1 MLTRYKRSVKY
12 ESGGAGMQELVLRGW
27 GAALSVTSW
36 VTSGYL
42 TSRSFDFLL
51 GTMADLP
58 CGAMRVSGDAH
69 GSEPPNPALG
79 T

>member
-1 MLTRYKRSVKY
+1 
-12 ESGGAGMQELVLRGW
+12 MQELVLRGW
-27 GAALSVTSW
+27 GAALSATSW

-42 TSRSFDFLL
+42 TSQSFDFLL
-51 GTMADLP
+51 YDMGTMADLP

-69 GSEPPNPALG
+69 GSEPLNPVLG